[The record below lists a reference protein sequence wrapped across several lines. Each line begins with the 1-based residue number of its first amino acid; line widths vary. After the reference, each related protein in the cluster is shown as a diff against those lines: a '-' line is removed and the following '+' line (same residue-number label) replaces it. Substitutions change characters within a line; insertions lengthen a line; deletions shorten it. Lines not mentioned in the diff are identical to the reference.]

1 MAQELNYKNILNL
14 FVDRANSYT
23 FDVKSRL
30 EEMYYKQSMGL
41 VEEFMVTR
49 NFSYGT
55 LGTISGGNLVGIP
68 RDIVDRLTTY
78 YTTLKSNISAETT
91 TIQTKL
97 NECSPSEEEKTYIK
111 NLLSQTLEEQFN
123 NIMGNVMVDVNSY
136 RTLQKEL
143 SHVIDNLNFITN
155 DSYDGQYIN
164 AGGGRVVAFQL
175 TGTTALS
182 VLSTSYNN
190 SNTYINSFIT
200 KYINDNFIKNYTLG
214 NEYLFF
220 NNRMCTNDSKTFI
233 FDNNYTTE
241 LDILIRNRKSD
252 LYDNLFKIDKNGIK
266 GLKYSTAREFKVKI
280 NIILKSWLAYDC
292 SLYNGRIKEGLLQ
305 GYDILK
311 NNLNNYYTD
320 YKVGYVINS
329 GTTAQNLVRNRLIS
343 RNSGMADTK
352 FNYKLMQQLYIS

>member
-1 MAQELNYKNILNL
+1 
-14 FVDRANSYT
+14 
-23 FDVKSRL
+23 
-30 EEMYYKQSMGL
+30 
-41 VEEFMVTR
+41 
-49 NFSYGT
+49 
-55 LGTISGGNLVGIP
+55 
-68 RDIVDRLTTY
+68 
-78 YTTLKSNISAETT
+78 
-91 TIQTKL
+91 
-97 NECSPSEEEKTYIK
+97 
-111 NLLSQTLEEQFN
+111 
-123 NIMGNVMVDVNSY
+123 
-136 RTLQKEL
+136 
-143 SHVIDNLNFITN
+143 
-155 DSYDGQYIN
+155 
-164 AGGGRVVAFQL
+164 
-175 TGTTALS
+175 
-182 VLSTSYNN
+182 
-190 SNTYINSFIT
+190 
-200 KYINDNFIKNYTLG
+200 
-214 NEYLFF
+214 
-220 NNRMCTNDSKTFI
+220 MCTNDSKTFI